1 MKGILLAG
9 GNGTRLYPV
18 TKSISKQLI
27 PIYDKPM
34 IYYPLSVLMIGGIRD
49 ILIITTPND
58 LNQYMNLLGDG
69 SDLGLNLTYKIQKK
83 PNGLA
88 EAFIIGEDFIGSDP
102 VCLILGDN
110 IFYGD
115 GLQKYL
121 TNAII
126 NTKENICTV
135 FGYYVTDPER
145 YGVVGFDSNEKV
157 NSIEEKPKN
166 PKSNYAITG
175 LYFYTNDVIQIAKNV
190 KPSKRGEIE
199 ISSINES
206 YLNKGNLSVELL
218 GRGYAWLDTGTHDSL
233 NDASNLIRTT
243 EKRLGLKIGCIE
255 EIAFQKKWITE
266 KELQILAKRYKKTEY
281 GDYLYKLLKLS

>member
-1 MKGILLAG
+1 MKGIILAG

-18 TKSISKQLI
+18 TKSVSKQLI
-27 PIYDKPM
+27 PVYDKPM

-49 ILIITTPND
+49 ILIITTPKD
-58 LNQYMNLLGDG
+58 LDQYINLLGDG
-69 SDLGLNLTYKIQKK
+69 SNLGLNINYKIQENPK
-83 PNGLA
+83 GLA
-88 EAFIIGEDFIGSDP
+88 DAFIIGEDFIGSDS

-121 TNAII
+121 KNAITNI
-126 NTKENICTV
+126 DKNICTV
-135 FGYYVTDPER
+135 FGYYVIDPER
-145 YGVVGFDSNEKV
+145 YGVVGFDSNDKV
-157 NSIEEKPKN
+157 NSIEEKPEK
-166 PKSNYAITG
+166 PKSNYAVTG
-175 LYFYTNDVIQIAKNV
+175 LYFYTNDVVQIAKNV
-190 KPSKRGEIE
+190 KPSDRGEIE

-255 EIAFQKKWITE
+255 EIAYQKKWITE
-266 KELQILAKRYKKTEY
+266 NGLQALAKIYNKTEY
-281 GDYLYKLLKLS
+281 GEYLYKLLKS